1 MLGFGPMR
9 VIADPWADTV
19 ADDLCHDVSCGLGHR
34 RQIVGGTVGRRRL
47 HYALDAHTRLTL
59 VGDHSLLALRRI
71 GISFLRPV
79 LQGGLLSSGTGSWLS
94 GGSVAVGIG
103 YTWGHGTLYYSKD
116 QKQYKFKL
124 SGVSVADVG
133 GAGITAEGEVYNLT
147 SPADLSGDYSAVTAG
162 VTIIEGGSV
171 AYLKNQKGVVIKLHS
186 QTGGLRFNLSANGMR
201 LTLQQ
206 P

>member
-1 MLGFGPMR
+1 MLK
-9 VIADPWADTV
+9 
-19 ADDLCHDVSCGLGHR
+19 
-34 RQIVGGTVGRRRL
+34 
-47 HYALDAHTRLTL
+47 
-59 VGDHSLLALRRI
+59 
-71 GISFLRPV
+71 SFLSLFAIVLMSGVAAAADSSTSPV
-79 LQGGLLSSGTGSWLS
+79 AEGAIPSAYVWLS

>member
-1 MLGFGPMR
+1 MHKLFLSLFAIVFVSGAAAA
-9 VIADPWADTV
+9 ADGASSPSPV
-19 ADDLCHDVSCGLGHR
+19 ADGAIPSAYV
-34 RQIVGGTVGRRRL
+34 
-47 HYALDAHTRLTL
+47 
-59 VGDHSLLALRRI
+59 
-71 GISFLRPV
+71 
-79 LQGGLLSSGTGSWLS
+79 WLS

-147 SPADLSGDYSAVTAG
+147 TPADLSGDFSAVTAG
-162 VTIIEGGSV
+162 LTIIEGGSV

-186 QTGGLRFNLSANGMR
+186 QTGGLRFNLSANGMHI
-201 LTLQQ
+201 TLQQ
-206 P
+206 SQKRRGRPSGGLDLYALSA